1 MHTTKLNVN
10 GRSATQLYSMETC
23 LNVRFQMNGI
33 NENRSYYILYFHGKE
48 RHDFMNVRYDR
59 YEMMVRRQVRPYCTN
74 SGE

>member
-33 NENRSYYILYFHGKE
+33 NENRSYYILYFRGKE
-48 RHDFMNVRYDR
+48 RYDFMNVRYDW
-59 YEMMVRRQVRPYCTN
+59 YEMMVR
-74 SGE
+74 